1 MSTSASARP
10 SRKYTSKSSILL
22 ERRDYGHA
30 QPPQCPVPNV
40 RDCFGSVAKLTW
52 HAWQTTARAPLPLW
66 YPKRWTYPAKMT
78 PIHFSKTSSSWWI
91 SIPLES
97 MRCKIMCAR
106 SLACNRRTL
115 KKSLVS
121 STCLQNNSNT
131 TIDRMLIMHNDVG
144 IMPYVSY
151 FSYHRQCKRKMS
163 SNRS

>member
-1 MSTSASARP
+1 MLNSVKFMSTSASARP

-52 HAWQTTARAPLPLW
+52 HAWQTTARAPLPNW

-91 SIPLES
+91 SISLES

-115 KKSLVS
+115 KKKFGLIYVP
-121 STCLQNNSNT
+121 TEQQQYH
-131 TIDRMLIMHNDVG
+131 DR
-144 IMPYVSY
+144 SY
-151 FSYHRQCKRKMS
+151 AHYA
-163 SNRS
+163 